1 MQSFQKNS
9 ASSLSRHVAL
19 ENANLAFID
28 IVDNGMD
35 VEFDFS
41 LCHNYYY
48 LCSYFL

>member
-1 MQSFQKNS
+1 MSFQKNS
-9 ASSLSRHVAL
+9 VSSLSRHVAL
-19 ENANLAFID
+19 ENTNIAFID
-28 IVDNGMD
+28 AMD